1 MITITDSLMEIPRS
15 ERVEYFFMPLGLW
28 VLAAVADGT
37 KMEKEEWIAGHIAE
51 TLQNETAGFWKQPYP
66 DMPKN

>member
-1 MITITDSLMEIPRS
+1 
-15 ERVEYFFMPLGLW
+15 
-28 VLAAVADGT
+28 
-37 KMEKEEWIAGHIAE
+37 MEKEEWIAGHIAE